1 MPATAAPTTDDVTA
15 LRRYVSAVSADDP
28 FLRSCLTRATALVGR
43 RIAGV
48 TIPDDVAALA
58 VQEVAADLFHRRS
71 VRNGLAA
78 FDGPDL
84 TPVRVTRDPMKAAEE
99 ILRPYVGWGIA

>member
-1 MPATAAPTTDDVTA
+1 MTASAAPTPEEVAA
-15 LRRYVSAVSADDP
+15 LRRYVSAVPADDA
-28 FLRSCLTRATALVGR
+28 FLGTCLTRATALVGR
-43 RIAGV
+43 RIDGA
-48 TIPDDVAALA
+48 TIPAEVVALA

-84 TPVRVTRDPMKAAEE
+84 APVRVTRDPMKAAEE
-99 ILRPYVGWGIA
+99 ILRPYVGWGMA